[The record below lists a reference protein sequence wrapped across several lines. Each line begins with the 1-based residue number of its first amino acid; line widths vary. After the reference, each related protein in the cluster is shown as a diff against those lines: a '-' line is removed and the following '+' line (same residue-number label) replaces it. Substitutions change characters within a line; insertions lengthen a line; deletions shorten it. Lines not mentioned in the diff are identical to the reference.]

1 MINKFIFGFGLK
13 KCSFISTISKK
24 TIKQL
29 TMSNLSNKRIN
40 IYFITIV
47 ITLGGLLFGYDTGVI
62 NGTQFY
68 FSKYFELTGA
78 LKGFIVSSALL
89 GALVGAA
96 FSGVISKSIGRKNSL
111 IIAAILFSISA
122 WGSGLPSILPESISL
137 MVFFRILGGIAIGM
151 ASMNAPMYIAE
162 IAPAEKRGTLV
173 TYYQLAV
180 VIGFFVVFL
189 VTYFI
194 GNGMSDSENIST
206 GWRYMFW
213 SELIPAMLF
222 LGFLFMVPKS
232 PRWLMLKGREEE
244 AMNILTRIHGEDVAS
259 KEIIEIKENLQN
271 EGKNK
276 KTSIFTKSLL
286 TIIII
291 GTILSVLQ
299 QFTGINAV
307 LYYGADIFEQALG
320 FGKEDVL
327 LQQILLA
334 TVNLVF
340 TFVAMFTVDKLGRK
354 PLLIIGGFGML
365 LGFLMMGFTL
375 YFSDYSQ
382 LNSAGLPALS
392 SSEGIIS
399 LIGILIFIGSF
410 AMSMGPIVWV
420 LLAEMFPNRIRS
432 IAMSI
437 AVAGQW
443 LANYFVSQTFPMIV
457 ESDANKLQID
467 GGIWNNSL
475 PYFLFSGFIVI
486 IIIFVWKYIPET
498 KGKTLEEM
506 ETLFEKS

>member
-1 MINKFIFGFGLK
+1 MSKTLNKK
-13 KCSFISTISKK
+13 
-24 TIKQL
+24 
-29 TMSNLSNKRIN
+29 IN
-40 IYFITIV
+40 IYFITMV

-78 LKGFIVSSALL
+78 LKGFIISSALL
-89 GALVGAA
+89 GALVGAV
-96 FSGVISKSIGRKNSL
+96 FSGVLSNSIGRKKSL
-111 IIAAILFSISA
+111 IVAALLFVISA

-137 MVFFRILGGIAIGM
+137 MVFFRILGGISIGI

-162 IAPAEKRGTLV
+162 IAPAEKRGNLV
-173 TYYQLAV
+173 TFYQLAI

-194 GNGMSDSENIST
+194 GNGLSETENIST

-213 SELIPAMLF
+213 SELIPAGLF
-222 LGFLFMVPKS
+222 LGLLFTVPKS
-232 PRWLMLKGREEE
+232 PRWLMIKGKEDE
-244 AMNILTRIHGEDVAS
+244 AKDVLIKIHGEERAE
-259 KEIIEIKENLQN
+259 KEIIEIRESIEKD
-271 EGKNK
+271 GKSK
-276 KTSIFTKSLL
+276 KVSIFSKSLL
-286 TIIII
+286 PVIII

-320 FGKEDVL
+320 FGKEDIL

-334 TVNLVF
+334 TVNLLF

-354 PLLIIGGFGML
+354 PLLIFGGFGML
-365 LGFLMMGFTL
+365 IGFLMMGFTL
-375 YFSDYSQ
+375 YYSDYSQ
-382 LNSAGLPALS
+382 LNSEGLPTIS
-392 SSEGIIS
+392 SSEGVIS

-410 AMSMGPIVWV
+410 AMSMGPVVWV
-420 LLAEMFPNRIRS
+420 ILSEIFPNKIRS
-432 IAMSI
+432 VAMSI

-443 LANYFVSQTFPMIV
+443 LANYFVSQSFPMIV
-457 ESDANKLQID
+457 ESEANKLQIN
-467 GGIWNNSL
+467 GGIWNNAL
-475 PYFLFSGFIVI
+475 PYFLFSGFIVLI
-486 IIIFVWKYIPET
+486 IVFVWKFIPET

-506 ETLFEKS
+506 ESLFEK

>member
-1 MINKFIFGFGLK
+1 M
-13 KCSFISTISKK
+13 SK
-24 TIKQL
+24 
-29 TMSNLSNKRIN
+29 SSDKRIN

-68 FSKYFELTGA
+68 FSKYFELTGFI
-78 LKGFIVSSALL
+78 KGFIVSSALL
-89 GALVGAA
+89 GALAGALGA
-96 FSGVISKSIGRKNSL
+96 GVLSSAIGRKNSL
-111 IIAAILFSISA
+111 IISAILFAISA
-122 WGSGLPSILPESISL
+122 WGSGMPAILPESTTLLVI
-137 MVFFRILGGIAIGM
+137 FRILGGIGIGI

-189 VTYFI
+189 ATYFI
-194 GNGMSDSENIST
+194 GNNNTEAQNIET

-213 SELIPAMLF
+213 SELIPASAFLILLF
-222 LGFLFMVPKS
+222 FVPKS
-232 PRWLMLKGREEE
+232 PRWLMIKGQEDE
-244 AMNILTRIHGEDVAS
+244 AKTILTQIHG
-259 KEIIEIKENLQN
+259 KEIADKEFKEIQESIHKDENSEKVN
-271 EGKNK
+271 IFSK
-276 KTSIFTKSLL
+276 SILP
-286 TIIII
+286 IIII

-320 FGKEDVL
+320 FGQDDI
-327 LQQILLA
+327 LQQQVLLA

-340 TFVAMFTVDKLGRK
+340 TFVAMLTIDKLGRK

-365 LGFLMMGFTL
+365 IGFLMMGFTL
-375 YFSDYSQ
+375 YLSDYS
-382 LNSAGLPALS
+382 NVNAAGLPAIS
-392 SSEGIIS
+392 QTEGIIS
-399 LIGILIFIGSF
+399 LIGVLIFIGAF
-410 AMSMGPIVWV
+410 AMSMGPVVWV
-420 LLAEMFPNRIRS
+420 LLSEIFPNKVRS
-432 IAMSI
+432 AAMSI
-437 AVAGQW
+437 AVAAQW

-457 ESDANKLQID
+457 ESDANKLQVD
-467 GGIWNNSL
+467 GGIWNNAL

-486 IIIFVWKYIPET
+486 IILFVWKFIPET

-506 ETLFEKS
+506 ETLFEK